1 MNTQTTLF
9 EQKKQLRAS
18 LKQKR
23 AEISESDR
31 EKYSQIITDR
41 LFELEEIQDANIVF
55 AYISY
60 ATEVMTHDIL
70 KKLLAEGKK
79 VVVPKILSSKK
90 MVAQHFVSWDDL
102 EPSTLGILTP
112 KNGEITHEPVD
123 VAITPGLG
131 FTEQGHRIG
140 FGAGYYDR
148 WFATHDVQLKVA
160 IAFETQII
168 KSLPTEETDIS
179 VDLIMTEKRII
190 KI

>member
-23 AEISESDR
+23 AEISESNR
-31 EKYSQIITDR
+31 ATHSKNIADR
-41 LFELEEIQDANIVF
+41 LFELKEIQGANVVF

-70 KKLLAEGKK
+70 KKLLEDGKK

-102 EPSTLGILTP
+102 EPGTLGILTP
-112 KNGEITHEPVD
+112 KNGEITQEPVD

-148 WFATHDVQLKVA
+148 WFASHYVRLKVA

-168 KSLPTEETDIS
+168 ESLPTEDTDIP
-179 VDLIMTEKRII
+179 VDYILTEKRII

>member
-1 MNTQTTLF
+1 MNTQTSLF

-23 AEISESDR
+23 AAIPEKDR
-31 EKYSQIITDR
+31 QKYSQIITAR
-41 LFELEEIQDANIVF
+41 LFELKEIQNANIVF

-60 ATEVMTHDIL
+60 ATEVFTHDVL
-70 KKLLAEGKK
+70 KKLLADGKK

-90 MVAQHFVSWDDL
+90 MVSQYFVSWDDL
-102 EPSTLGILTP
+102 EPGTLGILTP
-112 KNGEITHEPVD
+112 KNGEITHETVD

-148 WFATHDVQLKVA
+148 WFATHDVRLKVA
-160 IAFETQII
+160 IAFETQIVEA
-168 KSLPTEETDIS
+168 LPTEETDIP
-179 VDLIMTEKRII
+179 VDLILTEERII
-190 KI
+190 RI

>member
-1 MNTQTTLF
+1 MNTQTPLF

-23 AEISESDR
+23 AEISELDR
-31 EKYSQIITDR
+31 ETYSKSIADR
-41 LFELEEIQDANIVF
+41 LFELKEIQDANVVF

-60 ATEVMTHDIL
+60 ATEVMTHEIL

-102 EPSTLGILTP
+102 KPGTLGILTP

-148 WFATHDVQLKVA
+148 WFATHEVRLKVA
-160 IAFETQII
+160 IAFEEQVIE
-168 KSLPTEETDIS
+168 SLPTEDTDIP
-179 VDLIMTEKRII
+179 VDLILTEKRNI